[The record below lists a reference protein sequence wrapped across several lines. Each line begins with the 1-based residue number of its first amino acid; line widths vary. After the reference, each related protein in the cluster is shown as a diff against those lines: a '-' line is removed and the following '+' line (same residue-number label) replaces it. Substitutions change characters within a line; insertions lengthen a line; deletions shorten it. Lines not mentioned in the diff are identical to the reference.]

1 MAGLAAALVTAVLI
15 GGSVGLSFAICGIIN
30 WRMDRTEAKRKQA
43 HPDLWVWF
51 EECDEA
57 GHAQCVHHN
66 SKIAPLKRK
75 VDAIL
80 SEWNYYTEETKSK
93 KEIELEEL
101 RKDIEAHEVV
111 YAELCEKTEAIRTK
125 IHNYVEENDLGW
137 AREWGW

>member
-1 MAGLAAALVTAVLI
+1 MAGLAALLVTVVIA
-15 GGSVGLSFAICGIIN
+15 GGSVGLSFAICKIIN

-93 KEIELEEL
+93 KEIELENL

-125 IHNYVEENDLGW
+125 IHNYVEENDLEW
-137 AREWGW
+137 ERKWGW

>member
-1 MAGLAAALVTAVLI
+1 MAGLAALLLTV
-15 GGSVGLSFAICGIIN
+15 GGSVGLSLAISGIIN
-30 WRMDRTEAKRKQA
+30 WCTDRTEVKRKQT

-125 IHNYVEENDLGW
+125 IHNYVEENDLEW
-137 AREWGW
+137 ARKWGW